1 MTVISLI
8 YSAVCVAGSCLDL
21 QQPAVEPF
29 LSSTGLLLVF
39 LRGNADLASFA
50 RANQRSKRSL
60 PASEQSVGGLP
71 QGMFGGQSEQ
81 GSDVGTEEEEFV
93 SAALGSGESV
103 SSPGLIL
110 IPSAPAGHWRDTCLS
125 VVRRC
130 FLLVPGWEA
139 YLGTQTTAWCC
150 ASQ

>member
-8 YSAVCVAGSCLDL
+8 YSVVCDAGSCLDL

-93 SAALGSGESV
+93 SAALGA
-103 SSPGLIL
+103 
-110 IPSAPAGHWRDTCLS
+110 APIAISTSRGHFAFIEHLFQGR
-125 VVRRC
+125 
-130 FLLVPGWEA
+130 
-139 YLGTQTTAWCC
+139 
-150 ASQ
+150 

>member
-21 QQPAVEPF
+21 QQPAVESIIPLLWAQWF
-29 LSSTGLLLVF
+29 SSTGFSLVF
-39 LRGNADLASFA
+39 LRRNADLASFA

-81 GSDVGTEEEEFV
+81 GSDVGTEEE
-93 SAALGSGESV
+93 ALRV
-103 SSPGLIL
+103 KP
-110 IPSAPAGHWRDTCLS
+110 
-125 VVRRC
+125 RC
-130 FLLVPGWEA
+130 WWDL
-139 YLGTQTTAWCC
+139 
-150 ASQ
+150 